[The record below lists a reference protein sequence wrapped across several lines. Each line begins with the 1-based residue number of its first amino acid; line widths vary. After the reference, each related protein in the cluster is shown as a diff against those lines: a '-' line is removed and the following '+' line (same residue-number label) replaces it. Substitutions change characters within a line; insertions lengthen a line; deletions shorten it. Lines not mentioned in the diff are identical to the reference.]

1 MKQPLLPDPYTALAA
16 VGDVPSLRTAADL
29 GVMARQEGY
38 IWLWGLQPNSNGT
51 WLDYENNMKWRV
63 VPLIPNSQRGLGGW
77 IFGSLEGRPMGSGPF
92 GDAYN
97 CILYSTAQ
105 DCL

>member
-16 VGDVPSLRTAADL
+16 VGGVPSLHTAADL

-51 WLDYENNMKWRV
+51 WLGDENKMKWRV
-63 VPLIPNSQRGLGGW
+63 LPYP
-77 IFGSLEGRPMGSGPF
+77 
-92 GDAYN
+92 
-97 CILYSTAQ
+97 
-105 DCL
+105 